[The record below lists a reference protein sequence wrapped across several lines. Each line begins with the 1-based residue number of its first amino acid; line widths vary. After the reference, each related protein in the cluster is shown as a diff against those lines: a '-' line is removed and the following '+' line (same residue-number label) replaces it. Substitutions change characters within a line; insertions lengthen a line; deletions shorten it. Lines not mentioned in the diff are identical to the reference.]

1 MFYKMHIIDLKNDD
15 SEFPAIEVT
24 RYAFWP
30 IQLLIFVFSVQMDI
44 LCVERK
50 KLFDL

>member
-15 SEFPAIEVT
+15 SEFPVIEVT

-30 IQLLIFVFSVQMDI
+30 ITDAIFYKMQYVLVIQG
-44 LCVERK
+44 E
-50 KLFDL
+50 